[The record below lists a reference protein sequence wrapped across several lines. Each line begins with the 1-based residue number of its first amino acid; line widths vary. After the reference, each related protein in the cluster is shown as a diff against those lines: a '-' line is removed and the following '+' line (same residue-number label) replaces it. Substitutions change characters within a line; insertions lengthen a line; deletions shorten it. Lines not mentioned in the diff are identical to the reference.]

1 MAINVRGLELLSLKG
16 VTARVA
22 DLSAVFEEAR
32 DAAEVIMRATE
43 AGKKSPSGRRWRPR
57 SNVIVSYG
65 SDGSTSTRARRTT
78 QTWVT
83 KAGRVKTRPRKAKHQ
98 LLMRTGALFNSLQ
111 IIASKHGVSFDFT
124 APYAR
129 WVQTGSYKKTKHGQ
143 RKVPGRS
150 ISPRKQPRKGPM
162 GAWLRAVKEAIQAYV
177 TESKQAV
184 RPAGEV

>member
-1 MAINVRGLELLSLKG
+1 MPINVRGLELLSLKG

-32 DAAEVIMRATE
+32 DAGEVIMRATE

-65 SDGSTSTRARRTT
+65 ASGSTTRARRTT

-83 KAGRVKTRPRKAKHQ
+83 KTGRVKTRPRRSKHQ

-111 IIASKHGVSFDFT
+111 VIATRHGVTFDFT

-129 WVQTGSYKKTKHGQ
+129 YVQTGSYKKTKHGQ
-143 RKVPGRS
+143 RKVPARS
-150 ISPRKQPRKGPM
+150 ISPRKEPRKGPM

-177 TESKQAV
+177 TESKKTV